1 MTPVGRGDAHM
12 PRPSKGERKMWGF
25 RALQVVDLDAAARD
39 AGYATTSQFI
49 ADTMYERVGRSDLI
63 EGPKDAGGDPNQ
75 LSLTA

>member
-1 MTPVGRGDAHM
+1 M

-63 EGPKDAGGDPNQ
+63 EGPDDAGGDPSQ